1 MDDESVEPGRDTG
14 VPPGIAPTRFS
25 FLRGRR
31 EPLWVIG
38 LIITLPLIA
47 VVIIAVARLLLHY

>member
-1 MDDESVEPGRDTG
+1 MDDETVEEGTDTG
-14 VPPGIAPTRFS
+14 VPPGIAPTRFT
-25 FLRGRR
+25 FFRGHR

-47 VVIIAVARLLLHY
+47 VVVIAIARLLLHL